1 VSVPG
6 PDRGRLEPEIGA
18 ALERLDQL
26 IEAFESDPDEG
37 IQEMTIEL
45 LQSVDTIHRTGVTRL
60 AALLAEAGEPFRQR
74 ALADPAVRLLLEL
87 YDLVQDEADG
97 FIPLEALEG
106 PAQER
111 A

>member
-1 VSVPG
+1 VPA
-6 PDRGRLEPEIGA
+6 PDQQRLEPEVGA

-37 IQEMTIEL
+37 VQEMAIEL

-60 AALLAEAGEPFRQR
+60 AALLAEAGEPFRRR
-74 ALADPAVRLLLEL
+74 ALADPPVRLLLEL

-97 FIPLEALEG
+97 FIPLEALERPG
-106 PAQER
+106 SER
-111 A
+111 P